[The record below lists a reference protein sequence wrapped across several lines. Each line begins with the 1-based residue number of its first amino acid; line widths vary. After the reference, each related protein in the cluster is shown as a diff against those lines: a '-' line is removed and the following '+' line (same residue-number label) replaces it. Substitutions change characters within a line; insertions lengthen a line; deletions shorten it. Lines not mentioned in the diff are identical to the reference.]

1 MICSAYPC
9 LYLFSAPVDGL
20 EPVPYPAALVIY
32 LGYESGGS
40 GEGGGRG
47 GEKPERALRYTARHT
62 TNRYLNQLA
71 GKIDN
76 FLQIHEIFCIYFFQA
91 SNPSGSLISSLKWF
105 AEKFVFAK
113 MV

>member
-1 MICSAYPC
+1 MGYNGITI
-9 LYLFSAPVDGL
+9 LDMNQ
-20 EPVPYPAALVIY
+20 EAA
-32 LGYESGGS
+32 
-40 GEGGGRG
+40 GGGG
-47 GEKPERALRYTARHT
+47 GGGGVKPEKALRYTARHT

-113 MV
+113 MF